1 MTDLTPRPAPAPGA
15 MGRLK
20 RSRSLQITTL
30 MASASISLTAC
41 GAPPGV
47 QASRDE
53 VRPAPALAYTSLA
66 ECKSADDISD
76 ADCDTNYQQAAADA
90 EKTAPRYATREECEG
105 EWGPSQCQTTQR
117 DGGSFFTPLLAGFV
131 IGQVLGGGRGFGGGP
146 LYRDRDN
153 RYSNGYGG
161 GGVYTDYRTG
171 RQVTDARAHTPAARQ
186 APPRAQTRTTVVSR
200 GGFGGGGR
208 SFSG

>member
-1 MTDLTPRPAPAPGA
+1 MTDLTPTPGA
-15 MGRLK
+15 MTRIK
-20 RSRSLQITTL
+20 RSRTLQLTTL

-47 QASRDE
+47 QQSEA
-53 VRPAPALAYTSLA
+53 RPTPALAYTSLS
-66 ECKSADDISD
+66 ECKAADDISD
-76 ADCDTNYQQAAADA
+76 ADCDANYQQAQAAA
-90 EKTAPRYATREECEG
+90 EKTSPRYATREQCEG

-131 IGQVLGGGRGFGGGP
+131 IGQVLGGGGGRAFGGGP

-171 RQVTDARAHTPAARQ
+171 RQVTDARAHTPEARQ